1 MAEDENPSTSDEGV
15 DQEIVHNDINK
26 EWILSLIHI

>member
-15 DQEIVHNDINK
+15 DPEFIEDEPET
-26 EWILSLIHI
+26 EW